1 MIFDSVVLN
10 NFGAYLGR
18 HEINLS
24 VSRDRPIILIGA
36 LNGSGKTTLLD
47 AMQLALYGKN
57 AKCSGRDRIGYTDYL
72 ASMINRSAPP
82 HQGAS
87 VEFNFRTRHGG
98 KDTRMRLVRTW
109 SKRGATVKESFE
121 VYRGAT
127 LDSVASE
134 RWVEF
139 VEEFMPAKMADLF
152 FFDGEK
158 IEALADPATASDLLR
173 EGVHTLLGIDLV
185 EDLKTSLLQVER
197 KRKVDTVGA
206 NEKEEL
212 ARIESEYGE
221 LQRVIGERSQVRA
234 AAQNAMDDL
243 DKREAA
249 AANTF
254 KRSGGELVAK
264 RDALTERRAQLIAR
278 KGELEDEL
286 RSLAAG
292 LLPLA
297 VASELLSATVDKAI
311 HVRQGKQAKL
321 LRAEAESRDGEIEKF
336 LVTAGVSV
344 SVGNDLRAFLQADRE
359 RRYLVI
365 DGLDAFPDSLLDQ
378 FSHQSL
384 DGAKERLAKVSADH
398 RGCTERLS
406 EVERNLS
413 AIPSDEALQ
422 PILLQLEQCRR
433 ERIECE
439 TTLRAIDEELRSL
452 RFKADR
458 VRGQAN
464 REAERLGE
472 RLTRDQ
478 VSTRVISHSARAR
491 DMLQTFGQL
500 LLSENLHKLEDAILD
515 RYRILLRKKT
525 LVKKIVIDPD
535 TFQIHLSSADEH
547 LVPADRLSAGERQ
560 LLAVATLWGLSRES
574 GRKLPTVIDTPL
586 SRLDSLHRSALVR
599 SYFPKAG
606 SQVILL
612 STDEEIVGRYSEML
626 APYVAKHYT
635 IVHDEANKTS
645 RFEDEYFPNEALT

>member
-18 HEINLS
+18 HEIDLS
-24 VSRDRPIILIGA
+24 VTQDRPVILIGA

-57 AKCSGRDRIGYTDYL
+57 AKCSGRERIGYTDYL
-72 ASMINRSAPP
+72 ASMINRNAPP

-87 VEFNFRTRHGG
+87 VEFNFRTRHSG
-98 KDTRMRLVRTW
+98 KDTHIRLIRTW
-109 SKRGATVKESFE
+109 SKRGVTVKESFE
-121 VYRGAT
+121 VYRGAA

-158 IEALADPATASDLLR
+158 IEALADPVTASDLLR

-197 KRKVDTVGA
+197 KRKVNAVSGD
-206 NEKEEL
+206 EKAEL
-212 ARIESEYGE
+212 VRIEAEHAD
-221 LQRVIGERSQVRA
+221 LHRAIAERSQLRA
-234 AAQNAMDDL
+234 GTQNAMDDL
-243 DKREAA
+243 DKREVAA
-249 AANTF
+249 TATF
-254 KRSGGELVAK
+254 KRSGGELVTK
-264 RDALTERRAQLIAR
+264 RDALIERRDHLANR
-278 KGELEDEL
+278 KVELEEEM
-286 RSLAAG
+286 RTLAASV
-292 LLPLA
+292 LPLA
-297 VASELLSATVDKAI
+297 VAGELLNATLHKASQI
-311 HVRQGKQAKL
+311 RVGKQAKM
-321 LRAEAESRDGEIEKF
+321 LRTEAEARDNEIAKF
-336 LVTAGVSV
+336 VLAAGAAA
-344 SVGNDLRAFLQADRE
+344 SVGDQVRAFLQADRE
-359 RRYLVI
+359 SRYQVVE
-365 DGLDAFPDSLLDQ
+365 GLDAFPDALLDQ
-378 FSHQSL
+378 FSPQSL
-384 DGAKERLAKVSADH
+384 GAVKERLAKVSADH
-398 RGCTERLS
+398 RECIERLS
-406 EVERNLS
+406 ETERNLS
-413 AIPSDEALQ
+413 AIPPDEALK

-439 TTLRAIDEELRSL
+439 TSLRTNDEELRSL
-452 RFKADR
+452 RYKADR
-458 VRGQAN
+458 VKGQAA

-478 VSTRVISHSARAR
+478 VSTRVISHSTRAR
-491 DMLQTFGQL
+491 EMLQTFGQL
-500 LLSENLHKLEDAILD
+500 LLSENLHKLEDAILE
-515 RYRILLRKKT
+515 RYRVLLRKKS

-535 TFQIHLSSADEH
+535 TFQILLSSADGH

-586 SRLDSLHRSALVR
+586 SRLDSLHRTALVR
-599 SYFPKAG
+599 SYFPNAG

-626 APYVAKHYT
+626 APHVARHYT

-645 RFEDEYFPNEALT
+645 RFEDEYFSSEALA

>member
-1 MIFDSVVLN
+1 MIFESVVLN

-18 HEINLS
+18 HEIDLS
-24 VSRDRPIILIGA
+24 VSRDRPVILIGA

-57 AKCSGRDRIGYTDYL
+57 AKCSGRDRVNYTDYL
-72 ASMINRSAPP
+72 GSMINRNAPP

-109 SKRGATVKESFE
+109 FKRGATVKESFE
-121 VYRGAT
+121 VYRGTA

-197 KRKVDTVGA
+197 KRKVDAVSGD
-206 NEKEEL
+206 EKAAL
-212 ARIESEYGE
+212 LRIEGEYAD
-221 LQRVIGERSQVRA
+221 LQRTISERSQYRA
-234 AAQNAMDDL
+234 GAQNSIDDL
-243 DKREAA
+243 DKREAV
-249 AANTF
+249 ANDAF
-254 KRSGGELVAK
+254 KRSGGELVNK
-264 RDALTERRAQLIAR
+264 RDAFMERREHLSAR
-278 KGELEDEL
+278 KSELEDEL
-286 RSLAAG
+286 RALAAG

-297 VASELLSATVDKAI
+297 VVGELLDATLAKANQ
-311 HVRQGKQAKL
+311 VRAGKQSKMM
-321 LRAEAESRDGEIEKF
+321 RTEAETRDDEIAKF
-336 LVTAGVSV
+336 VLAAGAASSV
-344 SVGNDLRAFLQADRE
+344 SDQVRAFLHADRE
-359 RRYLVI
+359 RRYQI
-365 DGLDAFPDSLLDQ
+365 IEGLDAFPDSLLDQ
-378 FSHQSL
+378 FGYQSL
-384 DGAKERLAKVSADH
+384 GAAKERLEKVRGDH
-398 RGCTERLS
+398 KDCVERLS
-406 EVERNLS
+406 EVERNIS
-413 AIPSDEALQ
+413 AIPSDDAMR
-422 PILLQLEQCRR
+422 PILQQLEQCRR

-439 TTLRAIDEELRSL
+439 TTLRAVDEELRSL
-452 RFKADR
+452 RFRAER
-458 VRGQAN
+458 VKGQAT

-478 VSTRVISHSARAR
+478 VSTRVMSHSVRAR
-491 DMLQTFGQL
+491 EMLQTFGQL
-500 LLSENLHKLEDAILD
+500 LLRENLHRLEDAILE

-535 TFQIHLSSADEH
+535 SFQIQLSSAEDH

-560 LLAVATLWGLSRES
+560 LLAVATLWALSRES

-586 SRLDSLHRSALVR
+586 SRLDSLHRTALVR

-606 SQVILL
+606 NQVILL
-612 STDEEIVGRYSEML
+612 STDEEIVGRYSDML
-626 APYVAKHYT
+626 APHVARHYT
-635 IVHDEANKTS
+635 IVYDEAAKTS
-645 RFEDEYFPNEALT
+645 RFEDEYFSSEVPA

>member
-18 HEINLS
+18 HEIDLT

-72 ASMINRSAPP
+72 ASMINRNAPP

-98 KDTRMRLVRTW
+98 KDTQMRLVRTW

-121 VYRGAT
+121 VYRGAA

-158 IEALADPATASDLLR
+158 IEALADPVTASDLLR

-197 KRKVDTVGA
+197 KRKVDAVSV

-212 ARIESEYGE
+212 FRLEAEYAD
-221 LQRVIGERSQVRA
+221 LQRAIGDRSQARA
-234 AAQNAMDDL
+234 GVQNTIDDL

-249 AANTF
+249 ATDAF

-264 RDALTERRAQLIAR
+264 RDALIERRDLLTDR
-278 KGELEDEL
+278 RGELEDEL
-286 RSLAAG
+286 RTLAAG
-292 LLPLA
+292 ILPLS
-297 VASELLSATVDKAI
+297 VANELLGETLNKANQ
-311 HVRQGKQAKL
+311 VRVGKQAKM
-321 LRAEAESRDGEIEKF
+321 LRSEAESRDGEIENF
-336 LVTAGVSV
+336 ILTAGVTP
-344 SVGNDLRAFLQADRE
+344 SVGSQVRAFLQADRE
-359 RRYLVI
+359 RRYLVTE
-365 DGLDAFPDSLLDQ
+365 GLDAFPDSLLDQ
-378 FSHQSL
+378 FSYQAL
-384 DGAKERLAKVSADH
+384 EAAKERLAKVSTDH
-398 RGCTERLS
+398 KDCVERLS
-406 EVERNLS
+406 ELERNLT
-413 AIPSDEALQ
+413 AIPSIEALQ
-422 PILLQLEQCRR
+422 PILKQLEQCRR
-433 ERIECE
+433 ERIECD
-439 TTLRAIDEELRSL
+439 TTLRATDEELRSL
-452 RFKADR
+452 RYKADR
-458 VRGQAN
+458 VKGQAT

-478 VSTRVISHSARAR
+478 VSARVISHSARAR
-491 DMLQTFGQL
+491 QMLQTFGQL
-500 LLSENLHKLEDAILD
+500 LLSENLHKLEDAILE
-515 RYRILLRKKT
+515 RYRILLRKKS
-525 LVKKIVIDPD
+525 LVKGIVIDPD
-535 TFQIHLSSADEH
+535 TFQILLSSSDGH

-635 IVHDEANKTS
+635 IVHDEGNKTS
-645 RFEDEYFPNEALT
+645 RFENEYFSSEALA

>member
-18 HEINLS
+18 HEIDLS
-24 VSRDRPIILIGA
+24 VTRDRPIILIGA

-57 AKCSGRDRIGYTDYL
+57 AKCSGRERIGYTDYL
-72 ASMINRSAPP
+72 ASMINRNAPP

-109 SKRGATVKESFE
+109 SKRGTSVKESFE
-121 VYRGAT
+121 VYRGAA
-127 LDSVASE
+127 LDAVASE

-158 IEALADPATASDLLR
+158 IEALADPVTASDLLR

-185 EDLKTSLLQVER
+185 EDLNTSLLQVER
-197 KRKVDTVGA
+197 KRKVDTVSGD
-206 NEKEEL
+206 EKAEL
-212 ARIESEYGE
+212 VRIEAEHTE
-221 LQRVIGERSQVRA
+221 LQRAISERSQHRA
-234 AAQNAMDDL
+234 GAQNLIDDL

-249 AANTF
+249 ATNAF
-254 KRSGGELVAK
+254 KRLGGELIGK
-264 RDALTERRAQLIAR
+264 RDALIERRDHLAAR
-278 KGELEDEL
+278 KVEREEEL
-286 RSLAAG
+286 RALAG
-292 LLPLA
+292 STLPLA
-297 VASELLSATVDKAI
+297 VAGELLESTLRKANE
-311 HVRQGKQAKL
+311 VRIGKQAKM
-321 LRAEAESRDGEIEKF
+321 LRAEAETRDDEIANF
-336 LVTAGVSV
+336 ILTAGGSLSV
-344 SVGNDLRAFLQADRE
+344 SDQLRAFLVADRE
-359 RRYLVI
+359 RRYQVVE
-365 DGLDAFPDSLLDQ
+365 GLDSFPDSLLDQ
-378 FSHQSL
+378 FSRQAF
-384 DGAKERLAKVSADH
+384 DEAKARLSKVSSDH
-398 RGCTERLS
+398 KDCIEKLS
-406 EVERNLS
+406 EAERNLS
-413 AIPSDEALQ
+413 AIPSDESVQ
-422 PILLQLEQCRR
+422 PILQQLEQCRR
-433 ERIECE
+433 ERIEYE
-439 TTLRAIDEELRSL
+439 TSMRAIDEDLRSL
-452 RFKADR
+452 RYKAER
-458 VRGQAN
+458 VKGQAA

-491 DMLQTFGQL
+491 EMLQTFGQL
-500 LLSENLHKLEDAILD
+500 LLSENLHKLEDAILE

-525 LVKKIVIDPD
+525 LVKRIVIDPD
-535 TFQIHLSSADEH
+535 SFQILLSSADGH

-586 SRLDSLHRSALVR
+586 SRLDSLHRTALVR

-626 APYVAKHYT
+626 APHVAKHYT

-645 RFEDEYFPNEALT
+645 RFENEYFSSEAFA

>member
-18 HEINLS
+18 HEIDLS
-24 VSRDRPIILIGA
+24 VFRDRPIILIGA

-57 AKCSGRDRIGYTDYL
+57 AKCSGRERIGYTDYL
-72 ASMINRSAPP
+72 ASMINRNAPP

-87 VEFNFRTRHGG
+87 VEFSFRTRHAG
-98 KDTRMRLVRTW
+98 KDTNMRLVRTW
-109 SKRGATVKESFE
+109 SKRGNTVKESFE
-121 VYRGAT
+121 VYRET
-127 LDSVASE
+127 VLDSVASE
-134 RWVEF
+134 RWMEF

-197 KRKVDTVGA
+197 KRKVDAVSA
-206 NEKEEL
+206 NEKEQL
-212 ARIESEYGE
+212 VKIEAEYAD
-221 LQRVIGERSQVRA
+221 LQHAIANQSQRRA
-234 AAQNAMDDL
+234 AFINVMDDL

-249 AANTF
+249 ANISF
-254 KRSGGELVAK
+254 KTSGGDLVVK
-264 RDALTERRAQLIAR
+264 RDTFIERRDYLTTR
-278 KGELEDEL
+278 KDELEEEL
-286 RSLAAG
+286 RSLATG

-297 VASELLSATVDKAI
+297 IASELLNATIERAVQ
-311 HVRQGKQAKL
+311 VRQGKHSNI
-321 LRAEAESRDGEIEKF
+321 LRQEATRRDSEIENF
-336 LVTAGVSV
+336 VVTAGVSESI
-344 SVGNDLRAFLQADRE
+344 SVQLREFLRADRE
-359 RRYLVI
+359 QRYVSVS
-365 DGLDAFPDSLLDQ
+365 GLDTFPDALLDQ
-378 FSHQSL
+378 FNYESL
-384 DGAKERLAKVSADH
+384 VSAQGLMTKVSSEHKDCVERL
-398 RGCTERLS
+398 L

-413 AIPSDEALQ
+413 AIPSSEALQ

-439 TTLRAIDEELRSL
+439 TNLRAIDEELRSL
-452 RFKADR
+452 RYKAER
-458 VRGQAN
+458 ANGQAT

-478 VSTRVISHSARAR
+478 VSARVISHSTRAR
-491 DMLQTFGQL
+491 EMLQTFGQL
-500 LLSENLHKLEDAILD
+500 LLSENLHKLENAILD
-515 RYRILLRKKT
+515 RYKILLRKKT
-525 LVKKIVIDPD
+525 LVKKIVIDPNS
-535 TFQIHLSSADEH
+535 FQISLSSTDGH
-547 LVPADRLSAGERQ
+547 LVPAERLSAGERQ

-586 SRLDSLHRSALVR
+586 SRLDSQHRSALVR

-626 APYVAKHYT
+626 EPYVARHYT
-635 IVHDEANKTS
+635 IVHDESIKSS
-645 RFEDEYFPNEALT
+645 RFENAYFSNEAVA

>member
-24 VSRDRPIILIGA
+24 VTRDRPVVLIGA

-57 AKCSGRDRIGYTDYL
+57 AKCSGRERVGYTDYL
-72 ASMINRSAPP
+72 ASMINRNAPP

-87 VEFNFRTRHGG
+87 VEFNFSTRQSG

-121 VYRGAT
+121 VYRSDA

-158 IEALADPATASDLLR
+158 IEALADPVTASDLLR

-197 KRKVDTVGA
+197 KRKVDAVSGD
-206 NEKEEL
+206 EKAEL
-212 ARIESEYGE
+212 VRIEAEHTE
-221 LQRVIGERSQVRA
+221 LQHAIAERSQQRA
-234 AAQNAMDDL
+234 GIQNILDDL
-243 DKREAA
+243 DKREATA
-249 AANTF
+249 TNEF
-254 KRSGGELVAK
+254 KRTGGELVAK
-264 RDALTERRAQLIAR
+264 RDTLIERRDQLANR
-278 KGELEDEL
+278 KVELEEEL
-286 RSLAAG
+286 RNLAAG
-292 LLPLA
+292 ILPLA
-297 VASELLSATVDKAI
+297 VAAELLDATLRKATQ
-311 HVRQGKQAKL
+311 VRDSKQARM
-321 LRAEAESRDGEIEKF
+321 LRIEAETRDDEITKF
-336 LVTAGVSV
+336 LLAAGATGNVS
-344 SVGNDLRAFLQADRE
+344 DKLRAFLDADRK
-359 RRYLVI
+359 RRYQVVEGI
-365 DGLDAFPDSLLDQ
+365 DSFPDSLLDQ
-378 FSHQSL
+378 FSYQAL
-384 DGAKERLAKVSADH
+384 DTAKERLTKITVDH
-398 RGCTERLS
+398 KDCIERLS
-406 EVERNLS
+406 EAERNLS

-422 PILLQLEQCRR
+422 PILKRLEQCRR
-433 ERIECE
+433 ERIEYE
-439 TTLRAIDEELRSL
+439 TSLRAIDEELRSL
-452 RFKADR
+452 RYKADR
-458 VRGQAN
+458 VKGQAA

-478 VSTRVISHSARAR
+478 VSARVISHSTRAR
-491 DMLQTFGQL
+491 EMLQTFGQL
-500 LLSENLHKLEDAILD
+500 LLSENLLKLEEAILE

-525 LVKKIVIDPD
+525 LVKKIVIDPA
-535 TFQIHLSSADEH
+535 TFKILLSSSEDH

-586 SRLDSLHRSALVR
+586 SRLDSQHRTALVR
-599 SYFPKAG
+599 NYFPKAG

-626 APYVAKHYT
+626 APHVARHYT

-645 RFEDEYFPNEALT
+645 RFENEYFSNEALA

>member
-18 HEINLS
+18 HEIDLT
-24 VSRDRPIILIGA
+24 VSLDRPIILIGA

-72 ASMINRSAPP
+72 ASMINRNAPP

-98 KDTRMRLVRTW
+98 KDTQMRLVRTW

-121 VYRGAT
+121 VYRGEA

-158 IEALADPATASDLLR
+158 IEALADPVTASDLLR

-197 KRKVDTVGA
+197 KRKVDAVSV

-212 ARIESEYGE
+212 FRIEAEYAD
-221 LQRVIGERSQVRA
+221 LQRAIGERSLVRA
-234 AAQNAMDDL
+234 SVQNTIDDL
-243 DKREAA
+243 DKREATA
-249 AANTF
+249 TNAF
-254 KRSGGELVAK
+254 KKSGGELVAK
-264 RDALTERRAQLIAR
+264 RDALIERRDLLTNR
-278 KGELEDEL
+278 KQELEEEL
-286 RSLAAG
+286 RALAAG

-297 VASELLSATVDKAI
+297 VAGELLNEALNKANL
-311 HVRQGKQAKL
+311 VRMGKQAKM
-321 LRAEAESRDGEIEKF
+321 LRSEAESRDGEIENF
-336 LVTAGVSV
+336 ILTAGVSPI
-344 SVGNDLRAFLQADRE
+344 VGNQVRAFLQADRE
-359 RRYLVI
+359 RRYLVTA
-365 DGLDAFPDSLLDQ
+365 GLDAFPDSLLDQ
-378 FSHQSL
+378 FSYQAL
-384 DGAKERLAKVSADH
+384 GAAKERLSKVSADH
-398 RGCTERLS
+398 KDCIERLS
-406 EVERNLS
+406 EAERNLT

-422 PILLQLEQCRR
+422 PILKQLEQCRR
-433 ERIECE
+433 ERIEFD

-452 RFKADR
+452 RYKAER
-458 VRGQAN
+458 VKGQAI

-491 DMLQTFGQL
+491 EMLQTFGQL
-500 LLSENLHKLEDAILD
+500 LLSENLHKLEDAILE
-515 RYRILLRKKT
+515 RYRILLRKKS
-525 LVKKIVIDPD
+525 LVKRIVIDPG
-535 TFQIHLSSADEH
+535 TFQILLSSADGH

-635 IVHDEANKTS
+635 IVHDEENKTS
-645 RFEDEYFPNEALT
+645 RFENEYFSNEVLS

>member
-18 HEINLS
+18 HEIDLL
-24 VSRDRPIILIGA
+24 VTRDRPIILIGA

-57 AKCSGRDRIGYTDYL
+57 AKCSGRDRVGYTDYL
-72 ASMINRSAPP
+72 ASMINRNAPP

-109 SKRGATVKESFE
+109 SKRGANVKESFE

-158 IEALADPATASDLLR
+158 IEALADPVTASDLLR

-197 KRKVDTVGA
+197 KRKVDTV
-206 NEKEEL
+206 NTDEKAEL
-212 ARIESEYGE
+212 VRIEAEHAE
-221 LQRVIGERSQVRA
+221 LQRAIAERSQYRA
-234 AAQNAMDDL
+234 GSQNTLDDL
-243 DKREAA
+243 AKREAVA
-249 AANTF
+249 TSAF

-264 RDALTERRAQLIAR
+264 RDAMIERRDQLAAR
-278 KGELEDEL
+278 KAELEEEL
-286 RSLAAG
+286 RTLAAS

-297 VASELLSATVDKAI
+297 VAAELLESTLQKASQ
-311 HVRQGKQAKL
+311 VRDGKQAKMM
-321 LRAEAESRDGEIEKF
+321 RSEAEVRDDEIAKFILSTGAAAKVGEQ
-336 LVTAGVSV
+336 V
-344 SVGNDLRAFLQADRE
+344 RAFLRADRE
-359 RRYLVI
+359 RRYQTME
-365 DGLDAFPDSLLDQ
+365 GLDAFPDTLLDQ
-378 FSHQSL
+378 FSQQAL
-384 DGAKERLAKVSADH
+384 DVAKERLTKVSADH
-398 RGCTERLS
+398 KDCVERLS
-406 EVERNLS
+406 EAERNLS
-413 AIPSDEALQ
+413 AIPSEEALQ
-422 PILLQLEQCRR
+422 PILQQLEQCRR

-439 TTLRAIDEELRSL
+439 ASLRAVDEEIRSL
-452 RFKADR
+452 RYKAER
-458 VRGQAN
+458 AKGQAT

-491 DMLQTFGQL
+491 EMLQTFGQL
-500 LLSENLHKLEDAILD
+500 LLSENLHKLEDAILE
-515 RYRILLRKKT
+515 RYRALLRKKT
-525 LVKKIVIDPD
+525 LVKKIVIDPES
-535 TFQIHLSSADEH
+535 FQILLSSAEGH
-547 LVPADRLSAGERQ
+547 LVPASRLSAGERQ

-586 SRLDSLHRSALVR
+586 SRLDSLHRTALVR

-626 APYVAKHYT
+626 APHVAKHYT

-645 RFEDEYFPNEALT
+645 RFESEYFPSEALT

>member
-18 HEINLS
+18 HEIDLS
-24 VSRDRPIILIGA
+24 VSRDRPIVLIGA

-72 ASMINRSAPP
+72 ASMINRNAPP

-98 KDTRMRLVRTW
+98 KDTRMKLVRTW

-121 VYRGAT
+121 VYRGAA
-127 LDSVASE
+127 LDAVASE

-158 IEALADPATASDLLR
+158 IEALADPVTASDLLR

-185 EDLKTSLLQVER
+185 EDLKSSLQQVER

-206 NEKEEL
+206 DEKQEL
-212 ARIESEYGE
+212 IRIEAEYAD
-221 LQRVIGERSQVRA
+221 LQRTIAEKSQVRA
-234 AAQNAMDDL
+234 GAKNTMDDV
-243 DKREAA
+243 DKRESAA
-249 AANTF
+249 TTAF
-254 KRSGGELVAK
+254 KRSGGELVAQ
-264 RDALTERRAQLIAR
+264 RDALIERRDQLIAR
-278 KGELEDEL
+278 KGELEDDL

-297 VASELLSATVDKAI
+297 VAGELLSATLDRANK
-311 HVRQGKQAKL
+311 VRVGKQSKM
-321 LRAEAESRDGEIEKF
+321 LRTEAESRDTEIENF
-336 LVTAGVSV
+336 MISAGVSS
-344 SVGNDLRAFLQADRE
+344 SVGDQLRAFLRSDRE
-359 RRYLVI
+359 HRYQVTE
-365 DGLDAFPDSLLDQ
+365 GLDEFPDALLDQ
-378 FSHQSL
+378 FNSHAL
-384 DGAKERLAKVSADH
+384 EAAKERLSKVTNDH
-398 RGCTERLS
+398 TDCTERLTQA
-406 EVERNLS
+406 ERNLS
-413 AIPSDEALQ
+413 AIPSTETLQ

-439 TTLRAIDEELRSL
+439 TTLRAIDEELNSL
-452 RFKADR
+452 RYKADR
-458 VRGQAN
+458 VRGQAT

-491 DMLQTFGQL
+491 EMLHTFGQL
-500 LLSENLHKLEDAILD
+500 LLSENLHKLEDAILE
-515 RYRILLRKKT
+515 RYRILLRKKS

-535 TFQIHLSSADEH
+535 TFQILLSSAEDH

-612 STDEEIVGRYSEML
+612 STDEEIVGRYSDML
-626 APYVAKHYT
+626 APHVARHYT
-635 IVHDEANKTS
+635 IVHDEANRTS
-645 RFEDEYFPNEALT
+645 RFENAYFTDEAVA